1 MAISRKHFS
10 YFFLGVVILV
20 AIYAGWAVVSPFIIA
35 GIVAY
40 LLNPLVNFLNQKLKL
55 PRTVSIL
62 LIYLVLLGLIAITVY
77 NLSFQIAQESK
88 ELVYNA
94 TLQISALPG
103 WIQPAALDFME
114 SLKNTLTP
122 LNKKV
127 ITYLPGALN
136 RTVSFLVFLVATFY
150 FLKDGHSFQHN
161 LLKIFPGKLKE
172 EIEEILFKINKVL
185 GNYLRGQLLVIL
197 IMSVTVYLGLV
208 LIGVRY
214 ALVLSLLTGFLGII
228 PFVGITTA
236 TLVTVFV
243 AFTDQF
249 SRLGM
254 DPVIEI
260 LAIVSLFVVL
270 NQLNDLFISPH
281 IMGKVTKIHPL
292 VIMFCVLAGGHLFGI
307 VGYIIAVP
315 VVASIKVVLD
325 HLFEIQQKA
334 PESE

>member
-1 MAISRKHFS
+1 MVVSRRHFS
-10 YFFLGVVILV
+10 YFFLGALILF
-20 AIYAGWAVVSPFIIA
+20 AIYAGWEVASPFFIA
-35 GIVAY
+35 GVVAY
-40 LLNPLVNFLNQKLKL
+40 LLNPLVSFLSQKLRF
-55 PRTVSIL
+55 PRTASIF
-62 LIYLVLLGLIAITVY
+62 LIYSILLGLIAVSVY

-88 ELVYNA
+88 ELVHNA
-94 TLQISALPG
+94 ALQISALPG
-103 WIQPAALDFME
+103 WIQPAAIDFMD
-114 SLKNTLTP
+114 S
-122 LNKKV
+122 LNKKA

-150 FLKDGHSFQHN
+150 FLKDGHSFQN
-161 LLKIFPGKLKE
+161 NFLKIFPGKLKE
-172 EIEEILFKINKVL
+172 EIGEIIQKINKVL

-197 IMSVTVYLGLV
+197 ITSTLVYLGLI

-228 PFVGITTA
+228 PFIGMITA
-236 TLVTVFV
+236 TSVTVFV

-307 VGYIIAVP
+307 IGYIVAVP